1 MSFLDDQATGQIGIG
16 EKASLSTLTR
26 RRRKRKKGQAPTG
39 SETYSLM
46 PQNEFSNIVSS
57 PTDIQQVGIGNL
69 LQAQGSSAGKVPNV
83 FEEYKSA
90 APIGSTIDAIY
101 PQPEDDEEDDDDD
114 EGTTDKLPIEIPS
127 HDSGIFDPESGNFQ
141 TEGRTIT
148 NADGTKYTLAPRAT
162 GKTFK
167 EDREN
172 LVRSMQKLI
181 PGGKTGYEGDRTFNQ
196 NAGDPSTWSSNTALT
211 DTDTKAYNE
220 YSRGIGVYGSE
231 SVGAGTGGSGGST
244 NMTVADIAA
253 MNAAISASGGL
264 PSSGGSGVGGLP
276 PGVGGNWGGGAGG
289 GDVAPAP
296 EGAPAPGEAPGD
308 TGWGIFA
315 SGGTVTKSK
324 AKNKNSFMSMKG
336 K

>member
-172 LVRSMQKLI
+172 FVRSMQKLI

-231 SVGAGTGGSGGST
+231 SMGAGTGGRGGLTTTGMTTAQIADMNTALGIPTTVS
-244 NMTVADIAA
+244 NAVTVAPGQSQADAESAAAQNASFDIS
-253 MNAAISASGGL
+253 ISE
-264 PSSGGSGVGGLP
+264 
-276 PGVGGNWGGGAGG
+276 GGGT
-289 GDVAPAP
+289 
-296 EGAPAPGEAPGD
+296 PGD
-308 TGWGIFA
+308 AGNVGMMA